1 MIEWIQRTW
10 QSFAESFVK
19 NFIVEDRYMLIVRGL
34 GTTILISLMAI
45 LLGCIIGFI
54 MAFFRQSKIKL
65 LNWIAGIYI
74 DVIRGTPTVVQLLI
88 IYYVIFAPFKNMPKV
103 VIAAISFG
111 INSGAY
117 VAEIVRGG
125 ILSVDRGQMEA
136 GRSLGLTS
144 AQTMRLIIIPQA
156 IKNIL
161 PALGNE
167 FIVLIK
173 ETAIAG
179 YIALQ
184 DLTKASDIIRSITW
198 SSMPLFATAIIYF
211 ILVKLLSKGL
221 QVFEKRLRKSEM

>member
-1 MIEWIQRTW
+1 MIEWIQKTW

-54 MAFFRQSKIKL
+54 MAFFRLSKIKL

-184 DLTKASDIIRSITW
+184 DLTKASDIIRKHH
-198 SSMPLFATAIIYF
+198 MEFYAA
-211 ILVKLLSKGL
+211 VRHGDHLLHSGEVAV
-221 QVFEKRLRKSEM
+221 QRP

>member
-1 MIEWIQRTW
+1 MIEWIQKTW

-34 GTTILISLMAI
+34 GTTSLISLMAI

-54 MAFFRQSKIKL
+54 MAFFRLSKIKL

>member
-34 GTTILISLMAI
+34 GTTILISLLAV

-54 MAFFRQSKIKL
+54 MAFFRLSKIKV

>member
-54 MAFFRQSKIKL
+54 MAFFRLSKIKL

-117 VAEIVRGG
+117 VAEIARGG
-125 ILSVDRGQMEA
+125 IWSVDRGQMEA

-167 FIVLIK
+167 FIVLIE

-184 DLTKASDIIRSITW
+184 DLTKASDIIRSITCAVLCRC
-198 SSMPLFATAIIYF
+198 SPRAIH
-211 ILVKLLSKGL
+211 LLHSGEAAV
-221 QVFEKRLRKSEM
+221 QRPTGF

>member
-1 MIEWIQRTW
+1 MIEWIQKTW

-54 MAFFRQSKIKL
+54 MAFFRLSKIKL

>member
-1 MIEWIQRTW
+1 MIEWIQKTW

-34 GTTILISLMAI
+34 GTTILISLLAV

-54 MAFFRQSKIKL
+54 MAFFRLSKIKV

>member
-1 MIEWIQRTW
+1 MIEWIQKTW
-10 QSFAESFVK
+10 QSFAESFVE

-34 GTTILISLMAI
+34 GTTILISLLAV

-54 MAFFRQSKIKL
+54 MAFFRLSKIKV

-88 IYYVIFAPFKNMPKV
+88 IYYVIFTPFKNMPKV

-167 FIVLIK
+167 FIVLVK

>member
-54 MAFFRQSKIKL
+54 MAFFRLSKIKL

>member
-1 MIEWIQRTW
+1 MIEWMQGAW

-19 NFIVEDRYMLIVRGL
+19 NFIAEDRYMLIVRGL
-34 GTTILISLMAI
+34 GTTILISLMAV
-45 LLGCIIGFI
+45 LLGCVIGFV
-54 MAFFRQSKIKL
+54 MAFFRLSKIKV

-88 IYYVIFAPFKNMPKV
+88 IYYVIFAPFKSMPKV
-103 VIAAISFG
+103 IIAAISFG

-156 IKNIL
+156 VKNIL

-184 DLTKASDIIRSITW
+184 DLTKAADIIRSNTW

-211 ILVKLLSKGL
+211 VLVKLLSKGL
-221 QVFEKRLRKSEM
+221 QAFERRLRKSEM

>member
-1 MIEWIQRTW
+1 MIEWIQKTW

-54 MAFFRQSKIKL
+54 MAFFRLSKIKL

-117 VAEIVRGG
+117 VAEIVRGA

-144 AQTMRLIIIPQA
+144 AQSMRLIIIPQA

>member
-54 MAFFRQSKIKL
+54 MAFFRLSKIKL

-144 AQTMRLIIIPQA
+144 ARTMRLIIIPQA

>member
-34 GTTILISLMAI
+34 GTTILISLLAV

-54 MAFFRQSKIKL
+54 MAFFRLSKIKV

-125 ILSVDRGQMEA
+125 ILSVDQGQMEA

-161 PALGNE
+161 PALGVCLP
-167 FIVLIK
+167 VLPP
-173 ETAIAG
+173 
-179 YIALQ
+179 
-184 DLTKASDIIRSITW
+184 IIT
-198 SSMPLFATAIIYF
+198 L
-211 ILVKLLSKGL
+211 
-221 QVFEKRLRKSEM
+221 

>member
-34 GTTILISLMAI
+34 GTTILISLLAV

-54 MAFFRQSKIKL
+54 MAFFRLSKIKV

-88 IYYVIFAPFKNMPKV
+88 IYYVIFAPFKNMPEV

-211 ILVKLLSKGL
+211 ILV
-221 QVFEKRLRKSEM
+221 

>member
-1 MIEWIQRTW
+1 
-10 QSFAESFVK
+10 
-19 NFIVEDRYMLIVRGL
+19 
-34 GTTILISLMAI
+34 
-45 LLGCIIGFI
+45 
-54 MAFFRQSKIKL
+54 
-65 LNWIAGIYI
+65 
-74 DVIRGTPTVVQLLI
+74 
-88 IYYVIFAPFKNMPKV
+88 
-103 VIAAISFG
+103 
-111 INSGAY
+111 
-117 VAEIVRGG
+117 
-125 ILSVDRGQMEA
+125 
-136 GRSLGLTS
+136 
-144 AQTMRLIIIPQA
+144 MRLIIIPQA

>member
-1 MIEWIQRTW
+1 MIEWIQKTW
-10 QSFAESFVK
+10 QSFAESFVE

-34 GTTILISLMAI
+34 GTTILISLLAV

-54 MAFFRQSKIKL
+54 MAFFRLSKIKV

-167 FIVLIK
+167 FIVLVK

>member
-1 MIEWIQRTW
+1 MSRQWMT
-10 QSFAESFVK
+10 
-19 NFIVEDRYMLIVRGL
+19 
-34 GTTILISLMAI
+34 LMAI

-54 MAFFRQSKIKL
+54 MAFFRLSKIKL

>member
-1 MIEWIQRTW
+1 MIEWIQKTW
-10 QSFAESFVK
+10 QSFAESIVK

-54 MAFFRQSKIKL
+54 MAFFRLSKIKL

>member
-1 MIEWIQRTW
+1 MIEWIQKTW

-54 MAFFRQSKIKL
+54 MAFFRLSKIKL

-167 FIVLIK
+167 FIVLIQ

>member
-1 MIEWIQRTW
+1 
-10 QSFAESFVK
+10 
-19 NFIVEDRYMLIVRGL
+19 
-34 GTTILISLMAI
+34 
-45 LLGCIIGFI
+45 
-54 MAFFRQSKIKL
+54 MAFFRLSKIKL

-221 QVFEKRLRKSEM
+221 QVFERRLRKSEM

>member
-54 MAFFRQSKIKL
+54 MAFFRLSKIKL

-103 VIAAISFG
+103 VIAAIS
-111 INSGAY
+111 
-117 VAEIVRGG
+117 
-125 ILSVDRGQMEA
+125 LS
-136 GRSLGLTS
+136 
-144 AQTMRLIIIPQA
+144 LIHI
-156 IKNIL
+156 
-161 PALGNE
+161 
-167 FIVLIK
+167 
-173 ETAIAG
+173 
-179 YIALQ
+179 
-184 DLTKASDIIRSITW
+184 
-198 SSMPLFATAIIYF
+198 
-211 ILVKLLSKGL
+211 
-221 QVFEKRLRKSEM
+221 